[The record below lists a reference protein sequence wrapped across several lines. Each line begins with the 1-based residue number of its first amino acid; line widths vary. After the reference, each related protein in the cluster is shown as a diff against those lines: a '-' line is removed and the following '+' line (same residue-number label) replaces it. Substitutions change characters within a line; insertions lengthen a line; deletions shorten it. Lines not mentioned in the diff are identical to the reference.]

1 MNKTVKTI
9 IIAAAI
15 LGAMAI
21 AYVLGASGNAS
32 MVKGKQADI
41 LVGMLVTTQSLPESD
56 DGRVYAEYIDGEYV
70 FNGVDGMQCFFT
82 NEDNMDN
89 AIVSHVDAAFTDK
102 SSKLHVIDDDRQNVE
117 LKAKLYLSASFNEIL
132 FQNPVYQTESGE
144 VYAVNGQG
152 NDYSGEEG
160 MKGSFSLGES
170 VKRYEDGKMMSY
182 GTSVNIDVEV
192 IAVPE
197 KIIVS
202 QFDAEGK
209 LISSESFAP
218 GRLPDGMESS
228 AAYIVVGTVS
238 QNGTKYAV
246 FQPDDNSISAL
257 YCRADG
263 VCVNQSCAV
272 SWGSK

>member
-21 AYVLGASGNAS
+21 AYAVGASGRAS
-32 MVKGKQADI
+32 MVKQADI

-56 DGRVYAEYIDGEYV
+56 DGRVYAEYVDGEYV
-70 FNGVDGMQCFFT
+70 FKGIDGMQCFFT
-82 NEDNMDN
+82 NKDD
-89 AIVSHVDAAFTDK
+89 AIVSHVDAAFTEK

-117 LKAKLYLSASFNEIL
+117 LRAKLYLGTSFDEML
-132 FQNPVYQTESGE
+132 FQNPVYQTASGE
-144 VYAVNGQG
+144 VYAVAGQG
-152 NDYSGEEG
+152 AQYNGEG

-238 QNGTKYAV
+238 QSGTKYAV

>member
-21 AYVLGASGNAS
+21 AYAVGASGRAS
-32 MVKGKQADI
+32 MVKQADI
-41 LVGMLVTTQSLPESD
+41 LVGMLVTTQPLPVVD
-56 DGRVYAEYIDGEYV
+56 DDRLYAEYIDGEYV

-82 NEDNMDN
+82 NKDNMDN

-102 SSKLHVIDDDRQNVE
+102 SSSLHVINDDGQNVE

-132 FQNPVYQTESGE
+132 YQNPVYQTESGE
-144 VYAVNGQG
+144 VYAISGQG
-152 NDYSGEEG
+152 VGYSGGEG
-160 MKGSFSLGES
+160 MRGSFSLGES

-197 KIIVS
+197 KITVS
-202 QFDAEGK
+202 QYDAEGK

-238 QNGTKYAV
+238 QSGTKYAV

>member
-21 AYVLGASGNAS
+21 AYAVGASGRAS
-32 MVKGKQADI
+32 MVKQADI
-41 LVGMLVTTQSLPESD
+41 LVGMLVTTQPLPVAD
-56 DGRVYAEYIDGEYV
+56 DDRLYAEYIDGEYV

-82 NEDNMDN
+82 NKDNMDN

-117 LKAKLYLSASFNEIL
+117 LRAKLYLGTSFNDIL
-132 FQNPVYQTESGE
+132 FQNPVYQTESGK
-144 VYAVNGQG
+144 VYAVAGQG
-152 NDYSGEEG
+152 ADYSGEEG
-160 MKGSFSLGES
+160 MGGSFSLSES
-170 VKRYEDGKMMSY
+170 TERYEDGKMMSY

-209 LISSESFAP
+209 LISRESFMP
-218 GRLPDGMESS
+218 GEMPDSMNSS
-228 AAYIVVGTVS
+228 AAYIIVGTVS
-238 QNGTKYAV
+238 QSGTRYEV

-263 VCVNQSCAV
+263 VCVKQSCAV
-272 SWGSK
+272 SWEGK

>member
-21 AYVLGASGNAS
+21 AYAVGASGRAS
-32 MVKGKQADI
+32 MVKQADI
-41 LVGMLVTTQSLPESD
+41 LVGMLVTTQPLPIAD
-56 DGRVYAEYIDGEYV
+56 DDRLYAEYIDGEYV

-82 NEDNMDN
+82 NKDNMDN

-117 LKAKLYLSASFNEIL
+117 LKAKLYLSTSFDEIL
-132 FQNPVYQTESGE
+132 YQNPVYQTASGE
-144 VYAVNGQG
+144 VYAVAGQG
-152 NDYSGEEG
+152 AQYNGEG

-238 QNGTKYAV
+238 QSGTKYAV

-263 VCVNQSCAV
+263 VCVKQSCAV

>member
-21 AYVLGASGNAS
+21 AYAAGASGRAS
-32 MVKGKQADI
+32 MVKQADN
-41 LVGMLVTTQSLPESD
+41 LVGMLVTTQPLPVAD
-56 DGRVYAEYIDGEYV
+56 DDRLYAELIDGEYV
-70 FNGVDGMQCFFT
+70 FRSVEGMPFFFT
-82 NEDNMDN
+82 NKDNTISAHKDK
-89 AIVSHVDAAFTDK
+89 AFTNA
-102 SSKLHVIDDDRQNVE
+102 SSTLKGTNDDQQNVE
-117 LKAKLYLSASFNEIL
+117 LRAKLYLSTSFDEML
-132 FQNPVYQTESGE
+132 YQNPVYQTASGE
-144 VYAVNGQG
+144 VYAVAGQG
-152 NDYSGEEG
+152 AQYNGEG
-160 MKGSFSLGES
+160 MRGSFSLSES
-170 VKRYEDGKMMSY
+170 VRRYEDGKMMSY

-197 KIIVS
+197 KIAVS

-209 LISSESFAP
+209 LISRESFAP
-218 GRLPDGMESS
+218 GEMPDSMNSG

-238 QNGTKYAV
+238 QSGTRYEV

-263 VCVNQSCAV
+263 VCVKQSCAV
-272 SWGSK
+272 SWEGK

>member
-21 AYVLGASGNAS
+21 AYAVGASGRAS
-32 MVKGKQADI
+32 MVKQADI
-41 LVGMLVTTQSLPESD
+41 LVGMLVTTQPLPIAD
-56 DGRVYAEYIDGEYV
+56 DDRLYAEYIDGEYV

-82 NEDNMDN
+82 NKDNMDN

-102 SSKLHVIDDDRQNVE
+102 SSSLHVINDDGQNVE

-144 VYAVNGQG
+144 VYAVAGQG
-152 NDYSGEEG
+152 VGYSGGEG
-160 MKGSFSLGES
+160 IGGSFSLGES
-170 VKRYEDGKMMSY
+170 TERYEDGKMMSY

-238 QNGTKYAV
+238 QSGTKYAV

>member
-9 IIAAAI
+9 IIAAVI
-15 LGAMAI
+15 LAAMAI
-21 AYVLGASGNAS
+21 AYAVGASGRAS
-32 MVKGKQADI
+32 MVKQADI

-56 DGRVYAEYIDGEYV
+56 DGRVYAEYVDGEYV
-70 FNGVDGMQCFFT
+70 FKGIDGMQCFFT
-82 NEDNMDN
+82 NKDD

-102 SSKLHVIDDDRQNVE
+102 SSSLHVINDDGQNVE

-144 VYAVNGQG
+144 VYAISGQG
-152 NDYSGEEG
+152 VGYSGGEG
-160 MKGSFSLGES
+160 IGGSFSLGES

-238 QNGTKYAV
+238 QSGTKYAV

>member
-21 AYVLGASGNAS
+21 AYAAGASGRAS
-32 MVKGKQADI
+32 MVKQADN
-41 LVGMLVTTQSLPESD
+41 LVGMLVTTQPLPVAD
-56 DGRVYAEYIDGEYV
+56 DDRLYAELTDGEYV
-70 FNGVDGMQCFFT
+70 FRGIDGMQCFFT
-82 NEDNMDN
+82 NKNKDN
-89 AIVSHVDAAFTDK
+89 AIVSHMDEAFTDK
-102 SSKLHVIDDDRQNVE
+102 SCSLHVINDDGQNVS
-117 LKAKLYLSASFNEIL
+117 LKAKLYLGTSFDEML
-132 FQNPVYQTESGE
+132 FQNPVYQTASGE
-144 VYAVNGQG
+144 VYAVAGQG
-152 NDYSGEEG
+152 AQYNGEG
-160 MKGSFSLGES
+160 MKGSFSLSES
-170 VKRYEDGKMMSY
+170 VRRYEDGKMMSY

-209 LISSESFAP
+209 LISSESFMP
-218 GRLPDGMESS
+218 GEMPDSMNSS
-228 AAYIVVGTVS
+228 TAYIIVVTVS
-238 QNGTKYAV
+238 QSGTRYEV

-263 VCVNQSCAV
+263 VCVKQSCAV
-272 SWGSK
+272 SWEGK

>member
-21 AYVLGASGNAS
+21 AYAVGASGRAS
-32 MVKGKQADI
+32 MVKQADI
-41 LVGMLVTTQSLPESD
+41 LVGMLVTTQPLPVAD
-56 DGRVYAEYIDGEYV
+56 DDRLYAEYIDGEYV

-82 NEDNMDN
+82 NKDNMDN
-89 AIVSHVDAAFTDK
+89 AIASHVDAAFTDK

-117 LKAKLYLSASFNEIL
+117 LRAKLYLGTSFNDIL

-144 VYAVNGQG
+144 VYAVAGQG
-152 NDYSGEEG
+152 ADYSGEEG
-160 MKGSFSLGES
+160 MGGSFSLSES

-209 LISSESFAP
+209 LISRESFAP

-238 QNGTKYAV
+238 QSGTKYAV

>member
-21 AYVLGASGNAS
+21 AYAVGASGRAS
-32 MVKGKQADI
+32 MVKQADI
-41 LVGMLVTTQSLPESD
+41 PVGMLVTTQPLPIAD
-56 DGRVYAEYIDGEYV
+56 DDRLYAEYIDGEYV

-82 NEDNMDN
+82 NKDNMDN

-117 LKAKLYLSASFNEIL
+117 LRAKLYLSASFNEIL
-132 FQNPVYQTESGE
+132 FQNPVYQTASGE

-218 GRLPDGMESS
+218 GELPDGMESS

-238 QNGTKYAV
+238 QSGTKYAV

>member
-56 DGRVYAEYIDGEYV
+56 DGRVYAEYVDGEYV
-70 FNGVDGMQCFFT
+70 FKGIDGMQCFFT
-82 NEDNMDN
+82 NKDD
-89 AIVSHVDAAFTDK
+89 AIASHVDAAFTDK

-117 LKAKLYLSASFNEIL
+117 LRAKLYLGTSFDEML

-144 VYAVNGQG
+144 VYAVAGQG
-152 NDYSGEEG
+152 ADYSGEEG
-160 MKGSFSLGES
+160 MGGSFSLSES

-218 GRLPDGMESS
+218 GRLPDSMNSS

-238 QNGTKYAV
+238 QSGTRYEV

-272 SWGSK
+272 SWESK

>member
-21 AYVLGASGNAS
+21 AYAVGASGRAS
-32 MVKGKQADI
+32 MVKQADN
-41 LVGMLVTTQSLPESD
+41 LVGMLVTTQPLPVAD
-56 DGRVYAEYIDGEYV
+56 DDRLYAEYIDGEYV
-70 FNGVDGMQCFFT
+70 FNGVDGMPFFFT
-82 NEDNMDN
+82 NKDNTISAHKDK
-89 AIVSHVDAAFTDK
+89 AFTNA
-102 SSKLHVIDDDRQNVE
+102 SSTLKGTNDDQQNVE
-117 LKAKLYLSASFNEIL
+117 LKAKLYLSTSFDEML
-132 FQNPVYQTESGE
+132 FQNPVYQTASGE
-144 VYAVNGQG
+144 VYAVAGQG
-152 NDYSGEEG
+152 AQYNGEG
-160 MKGSFSLGES
+160 MRGSFSLSES
-170 VKRYEDGKMMSY
+170 VRSYEDGKMMSY

-197 KIIVS
+197 KIAVS

-209 LISSESFAP
+209 LISRESFAP
-218 GRLPDGMESS
+218 GRLPDSMKSG

-238 QNGTKYAV
+238 QSGTRYEV

-263 VCVNQSCAV
+263 VCVKQSCAV
-272 SWGSK
+272 SWEGK

>member
-21 AYVLGASGNAS
+21 AYAVGASGRAS
-32 MVKGKQADI
+32 MVKQADI
-41 LVGMLVTTQSLPESD
+41 PVGMLVTTQPLPVAD
-56 DGRVYAEYIDGEYV
+56 DDRLYAEYIDGEYV

-82 NEDNMDN
+82 NKDNMDN

-102 SSKLHVIDDDRQNVE
+102 SSSLHVINDDGQNVE
-117 LKAKLYLSASFNEIL
+117 LKAKLYLSASFDEIL
-132 FQNPVYQTESGE
+132 YQNPVYQTASGE

-160 MKGSFSLGES
+160 MGGSFSLGES

-238 QNGTKYAV
+238 QSGTKYAV

-272 SWGSK
+272 SWESK

>member
-21 AYVLGASGNAS
+21 AYAVGASGRAS
-32 MVKGKQADI
+32 MVKQADN
-41 LVGMLVTTQSLPESD
+41 LVGMLVTTQPLPVAD
-56 DGRVYAEYIDGEYV
+56 DDRLYAELTDGEYV
-70 FNGVDGMQCFFT
+70 FRGVGGMPFFFT
-82 NEDNMDN
+82 NKDNTISAHKDKVFTN
-89 AIVSHVDAAFTDK
+89 A
-102 SSKLHVIDDDRQNVE
+102 SSTLKGTNDDQQNVE
-117 LKAKLYLSASFNEIL
+117 LKAKLYLSTSFDEML
-132 FQNPVYQTESGE
+132 YQNPVYQTASGE
-144 VYAVNGQG
+144 VYAVAGQG
-152 NDYSGEEG
+152 AQYNGEG

-170 VKRYEDGKMMSY
+170 VRRYEDGKMMSY

-197 KIIVS
+197 KIAVS
-202 QFDAEGK
+202 QFDAGGK
-209 LISSESFAP
+209 LISRESFAP
-218 GRLPDGMESS
+218 GEMPDGMESS

-238 QNGTKYAV
+238 QSGTKYAV

-263 VCVNQSCAV
+263 VCVKQSCAV

>member
-9 IIAAAI
+9 IIAAVI
-15 LGAMAI
+15 LAAMAI
-21 AYVLGASGNAS
+21 AYAVGASGRAS
-32 MVKGKQADI
+32 MVKQADI

-56 DGRVYAEYIDGEYV
+56 DGRVYAEYVDGEYV
-70 FNGVDGMQCFFT
+70 FKGIDGMQCFFT
-82 NEDNMDN
+82 NKDD

-102 SSKLHVIDDDRQNVE
+102 SSSLHVINDDGQNVE

-144 VYAVNGQG
+144 VYAISGQG
-152 NDYSGEEG
+152 VDYSGEEG
-160 MKGSFSLGES
+160 MGGSFSLGES

-238 QNGTKYAV
+238 QSGTKYAV